1 MRLFS
6 FPQFPTFPPPNTT
19 TMPQPTFHPSVNARV
34 NKLGKGYEK
43 LQTATFR
50 TMKDI
55 ATFCE
60 RTEPIFKQ
68 FMAYNDQ
75 LIQLLNEEKIPE
87 HLLKQQIDTSDA
99 VGALGKKFLPM
110 FTDLV
115 YGSRPKL
122 DRIITYADGFT
133 RQLHTLHDFRL
144 HQEASET
151 LTTKLEKETEALT
164 HLHTEVR
171 QLLNNCTSMVQQMQI
186 ILKHSLN

>member
-1 MRLFS
+1 MTE
-6 FPQFPTFPPPNTT
+6 PK
-19 TMPQPTFHPSVNARV
+19 FHPSVNARV

-43 LQTATFR
+43 LQTAAFR

-68 FMAYNDQ
+68 FMDYNDQ
-75 LIQLLNEEKIPE
+75 LIQLLNDEKIPE

-115 YGSRPKL
+115 YGSRPKF
-122 DRIITYADGFT
+122 DRIINYADSLT
-133 RQLHTLHDFRL
+133 SELHTLHNFRL

-151 LTTKLEKETEALT
+151 LTTKLEKEIETLDR
-164 HLHTEVR
+164 LHTEIR
-171 QLLNNCTSMVQQMQI
+171 QQLNACNSTVQEMQA
-186 ILKHSLN
+186 ILKRSLN